1 MAIVINEGKVQLYL
15 WIFVNWNNGWWDN
28 EKELSLMSTKVGSE
42 TRWKMEQ
49 LKIFNSHE
57 IKLFSIIT

>member
-1 MAIVINEGKVQLYL
+1 
-15 WIFVNWNNGWWDN
+15 
-28 EKELSLMSTKVGSE
+28 MSTKVGSE